1 MVKPGESCQ
10 DEGWAA
16 KDDSGILTP
25 SNFTR
30 RNTGSH
36 DVTFKV
42 AYCGVCH
49 SDLHRNQI
57 RKEWKNAQYPMVPGH
72 DSHEIVGTV
81 LEVGSEVKN
90 FAVGDRVGVGCMV
103 WSCQQCDSC
112 SKEQEQYC
120 EKVVW
125 TYNGIYLDGSPTFG
139 GYSSLMVCDQRFVVK
154 IPENLPFD
162 VAAPLLCAGITVYS
176 PMQYF
181 QMTEPGKSLGV
192 VGLGGLEHMAVKFGK
207 AFGLKVTVI
216 NTSPKKEKEAR
227 EYLGAVLPH

>member
-10 DEGWAA
+10 VEGWAA

-72 DSHEIVGTV
+72 EIVGTV

-112 SKEQEQYC
+112 SKEQEQ
-120 EKVVW
+120 
-125 TYNGIYLDGSPTFG
+125 
-139 GYSSLMVCDQRFVVK
+139 FVVK